1 MSAFRCPKCQNVTGG
16 DEKFCMKCGYP
27 LDIVC
32 PECGNNWRYMFDYHF
47 CPECGHNM
55 KSGEVKF
62 PVKERHHTS
71 LVSHP

>member
-1 MSAFRCPKCQNVTGG
+1 
-16 DEKFCMKCGYP
+16 MKCGYP